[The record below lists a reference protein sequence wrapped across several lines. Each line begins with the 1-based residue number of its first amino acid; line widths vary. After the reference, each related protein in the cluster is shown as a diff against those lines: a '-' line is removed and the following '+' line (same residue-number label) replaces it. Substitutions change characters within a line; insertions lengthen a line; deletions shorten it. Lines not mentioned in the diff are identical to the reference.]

1 MRKEILFFSI
11 LFISISAKSQNWN
24 PEFVKSLNEYY
35 FIPVEFENFG
45 GWIAG
50 LENDSSILFKKK
62 VFTHV
67 NDSVYLNFELQ
78 KPGFSP
84 AFENSL
90 LTIKLIVNTIFDK
103 RVEFE
108 PRGKNLVRTIDLP
121 PRKVTTLR
129 IYASFSFDA
138 TETGRLSATNA
149 QIELEDQFIGFFAK
163 KQVNKS
169 NKNIRK
175 RKFHREEERS
185 AYFKRENELNSMFQI
200 RTNNFPDSNKVELCL
215 SYELTP

>member
-1 MRKEILFFSI
+1 MRKAILCI
-11 LFISISAKSQNWN
+11 GVLLISFSAKSQNWD
-24 PEFVKSLNEYY
+24 PAFVKSLEKYY

-45 GWIAG
+45 EWIAG
-50 LENDSSILFKKK
+50 IENDSTILFKKK
-62 VFTHV
+62 VFTNV

-78 KPGFSP
+78 KPDLSSTFK
-84 AFENSL
+84 NSI
-90 LTIKLIVNTIFDK
+90 LTLKLIVNTIFDK
-103 RVEFE
+103 RVKFE

-138 TETGRLSATNA
+138 TDTGRSLATNA
-149 QIELEDQFIGFFAK
+149 QKELEDQFTGFFAK

-185 AYFKRENELNSMFQI
+185 AFFKRENELVSMFWI

-215 SYELTP
+215 SYDLIH